1 MELIRALNLLYADA
15 TVKIDIQIHLVPQIL
30 IYMKLTQLPAW
41 KALSSHFQSFH
52 DMQIQDLFAN
62 DLERFSKLSLKT
74 DDLFLDYSK
83 NRISSETM
91 ELLVKLAEES
101 DIDLFKQSMFD
112 GEKINFTEQRAVM
125 HTALRNQTDRPIMV
139 DNENIMPAV
148 KKVMKQVELFSED
161 VRNEKWLGFSGK
173 PIKNII
179 NIGIG
184 GSHLGPVLVSDALSQ
199 YGQKDLT
206 SWYVSCSDIEP
217 VLRLLDPETSLFII
231 VSKSFTT
238 KETIANAEIAKT
250 WLIETAG
257 DQTAVSKHFV
267 AVSANSEMATSFG
280 IDKENIFQFWDWVG
294 GRYSLWSAVGLST
307 VLLIGMKNFKA
318 LLAGACRMDE
328 HFRTAP
334 LKQNMPTIMALLGI
348 WYSNFYTAQSHAV
361 IPYDDRLKQLPL
373 HLQQLDMESNGKSM
387 TRSGS
392 TADYTTGPIIFGSP
406 GTDCQ
411 HAYFESIHQGT
422 HLIPVDFL
430 IALNNTTSSKD
441 RDETLLANCFAQSE
455 AMMCGQSID
464 EVKAALKASGHNAGE
479 IELLTPHKVIEGN
492 KPSNTLLYDELNPGT
507 LGALLALYEHKVFVQ
522 GVIWQINSFDQW
534 GVELGK
540 QLADQIKLDLH
551 QASPSRHDCSTEGL
565 MQKVRSGKL

>member
-1 MELIRALNLLYADA
+1 
-15 TVKIDIQIHLVPQIL
+15 
-30 IYMKLTQLPAW
+30 MKLTQLPAW
-41 KALSSHFQSFH
+41 NALSRHFQSFH
-52 DMQIQDLFAN
+52 ALQIQDLFTHEQ
-62 DLERFSKLSLKT
+62 DRFDQFSLKT

-83 NRISSETM
+83 NRVNAETFD
-91 ELLVKLAEES
+91 LLLKLAEES
-101 DIDLFKQSMFD
+101 EVDQFKQFMFS

-125 HTALRNQTDRPIMV
+125 HTALRNQTDRPVFV
-139 DNENIMPAV
+139 DNEDIMPAV
-148 KKVMKQVELFSED
+148 RKVMKQVELFSED
-161 VRNEKWLGFSGK
+161 VRNKKWLGYSGK

-184 GSHLGPVLVSDALSQ
+184 GSHLGPVLVSDALAE
-199 YGQKDLT
+199 YGQKDLS
-206 SWYVSCSDIEP
+206 SWYVSCSDINP
-217 VLRLLDPETSLFII
+217 VLNLLDPETSLFII

-238 KETIANAEIAKT
+238 KETIANAELAKT
-250 WLIETAG
+250 WLLEAAG
-257 DQTAVSKHFV
+257 DQKAVSKHFV
-267 AVSANSEMATSFG
+267 AVSANSEKARSFG
-280 IDKENIFQFWDWVG
+280 INQNNVFEFWDWVG

-307 VLLIGMKNFKA
+307 ILLIGMKNFEA
-318 LLAGACRMDE
+318 LLAGAYRMDE

-334 LKQNMPTIMALLGI
+334 LKQNMPTILALLGI
-348 WYSNFYTAQSHAV
+348 WYSNFYGAHSHAV

-373 HLQQLDMESNGKSM
+373 HLQQLDMESNGKSV
-387 TRSGS
+387 TRSGK
-392 TADYTTGPIIFGSP
+392 TTDYTTGPMIFGSP

-430 IALNNTTSSKD
+430 IALNSTTSSKD

-455 AMMCGQSID
+455 AMMRGQSLQEI
-464 EVKAALKASGHNAGE
+464 KAALKASGHNAGE
-479 IELLTPHKVIEGN
+479 IELLAPHKIIAGN

-551 QASPSRHDCSTEGL
+551 QKNPGQHDCSTEGL
-565 MQKVRSGKL
+565 MKKVRLGKL